1 MLNNMIVELHENL
14 WVKNCKL
21 WIITNCT
28 ILKIFFLII
37 LKRIIFC
44 IWFYTFTFLT
54 VIKVFMNYIILELYH
69 VKLHLKKKFTVV
81 YWFRYDK
88 IFSKKLLTMYK
99 LKNYQKK
106 QNLFN
111 YFQYNHHIYMI
122 HYMNNKAYI
131 IYNI

>member
-1 MLNNMIVELHENL
+1 MLNNMILELHENL

-106 QNLFN
+106 QNEICLIIFN
-111 YFQYNHHIYMI
+111 TIITFIWFITWIIRHI
-122 HYMNNKAYI
+122 
-131 IYNI
+131 

>member
-1 MLNNMIVELHENL
+1 MLNNMILELHENL
-14 WVKNCKL
+14 SVKNCKL

-81 YWFRYDK
+81 Y
-88 IFSKKLLTMYK
+88 
-99 LKNYQKK
+99 
-106 QNLFN
+106 
-111 YFQYNHHIYMI
+111 
-122 HYMNNKAYI
+122 
-131 IYNI
+131 

>member
-106 QNLFN
+106 QNEICLIIFN
-111 YFQYNHHIYMI
+111 TIITFIWFITWIIRHI
-122 HYMNNKAYI
+122 
-131 IYNI
+131 

>member
-1 MLNNMIVELHENL
+1 MLNNMILELHENL
-14 WVKNCKL
+14 SVKNCKL
-21 WIITNCT
+21 WIITKCT
-28 ILKIFFLII
+28 IFKIFFLII

-106 QNLFN
+106 QNEICLIIFN
-111 YFQYNHHIYMI
+111 TIITFIWFITWIIRHI
-122 HYMNNKAYI
+122 
-131 IYNI
+131 